1 MNSVDRFIRNL
12 EYLVRDD
19 LGLLSGL
26 KQDIRADL
34 KSFFRYI
41 DELENPVDRP
51 DVKDVLEAQD
61 DQSFNATLNKYRDV
75 IRDTDLGNL
84 RREASAIRREGLLD
98 ELYRSLLREPKQEED
113 VA

>member
-1 MNSVDRFIRNL
+1 MNSVGHFTSNL
-12 EYLVRDD
+12 EYLVRNDP
-19 LGLLSGL
+19 GLLTEL

-34 KSFFRYI
+34 KSFFNYI

-61 DQSFNATLNKYRDV
+61 DQSFNAILNKYHGV
-75 IRDTDLGNL
+75 IRDTELGSL